1 MEKMK
6 VAQKI
11 LKVMEEV
18 SSIEKVKSGGVN
30 YAFQAWADV
39 LPAIR
44 TACIKHGLVIVPS
57 MGQSSIGEWQ
67 GANSKSAT
75 HNVPMKFLIIDADS
89 GECIEAEWSGEAR
102 DVSDKGKQKAAT
114 SGMKYWLLKLF
125 MVPDRESAE
134 HDEQTGTDEIRP
146 QAHSNGKPTPKQWL
160 SQHGITKKTPAF
172 AKMIEKGHEWENGVQ
187 MFLTACEA
195 TGSVA
200 SPEAFAN
207 FVDKVLVVKDGS

>member
-6 VAQKI
+6 VAQKV

-44 TACIKHGLVIVPS
+44 AACIKHGLVIVPS
-57 MGQSSIGEWQ
+57 MGQSDIGEWQ

-75 HNVPMKFLIIDADS
+75 HNVPLRFLLIDADS
-89 GECIEAEWSGEAR
+89 GESIEAEWSGESR

-134 HDEQTGTDEIRP
+134 HDEAGTDEIKP
-146 QAHSNGKPTPKQWL
+146 QAQPTGTPTPQAWL
-160 SQHGITKKTPAF
+160 KHNSVSSKHPALKK
-172 AKMIEKGHEWENGVQ
+172 
-187 MFLTACEA
+187 L
-195 TGSVA
+195 
-200 SPEAFAN
+200 
-207 FVDKVLVVKDGS
+207 VDKGWPWEAKIAEWLATEGPHTVADFAAWVEKLGVAP